1 MQVLEGGLNHG
12 SPRKTPFP
20 HPNRFAKSAGQG
32 TALRFVKYFRLW
44 DGASRATGKC
54 QLGTADARSGRS
66 GWAGLGAVGEESEV
80 LAERMQIGVMN
91 YASARASHTLG
102 LNEIMFAWRRGRGR

>member
-1 MQVLEGGLNHG
+1 MSGSGMGLPEPLEN
-12 SPRKTPFP
+12 
-20 HPNRFAKSAGQG
+20 
-32 TALRFVKYFRLW
+32 VKW
-44 DGASRATGKC
+44 EP
-54 QLGTADARSGRS
+54 QMLGSGRS
-66 GWAGLGAVGEESEV
+66 GWAGLGAVGEESGV